1 VNAKTRV
8 QLSVMMFFQF
18 VIWGTWYVPMST
30 YLGKIGF
37 SGANIGDAYSTVNWG
52 AIVAPFLVG
61 MVADRFFS
69 AQKVLGVLHI
79 AGAAVL
85 YFASTITEPSLF
97 FWVMLLYAALYMPTL
112 ALVNSISFS
121 QMSDPGKQ
129 FPAVRVAGT
138 IGWIVAGVVVSRL
151 GAEATATPFLL
162 GAGASLGLGLYS
174 FALPNTPPAAKGK
187 KVSVRDVLN
196 VDAMVLMKER
206 SFAVLVVASLLVC
219 IPLAF
224 YYAFTGQFLS
234 QVGIENVAEK
244 MGLMGQGSEIA
255 FMLAMPFFLGRL
267 GIKKTM
273 VLGMFAW
280 TARYVLFAQGASP
293 SVPGMLFVGLALHG
307 ICYDFF
313 FVSGQIYV
321 DKKAPAAL
329 RSSAQGLITLAT
341 YGVGMLIGSIASG
354 RIVDAYQGE
363 WTRVWYVP
371 AIMAAAIAVPFLA
384 AFKDDAPSA
393 LDSQKSTSSQ
403 TASAEA

>member
-1 VNAKTRV
+1 VRIFKGVRAVTAKIRV

-18 VIWGTWYVPMST
+18 VIWGSWYVPMST

-52 AIVAPFLVG
+52 ALVAPFLVG
-61 MVADRFFS
+61 MVADRFFA
-69 AQKVLGVLHI
+69 AQKVLAVLHI

-85 YFASTITEPSLF
+85 YFASTITDPGLF
-97 FWVMLLYAALYMPTL
+97 FWVMLFYAALYMPTL

-121 QMSDPGKQ
+121 QMSNPGKQ
-129 FPAVRVAGT
+129 FPSVRVAGT
-138 IGWIVAGVVVSRL
+138 IGWIVAGIVVSRL
-151 GAEATATPFLL
+151 NAEATATPFLI

-174 FALPNTPPAAKGK
+174 FGLPPLPPAARDK
-187 KVSVRDVLN
+187 KVSIRDVLN
-196 VDAMVLMKER
+196 LDALVLMKER

-255 FMLAMPFFLGRL
+255 FMLAMPFFLLRL

-273 VLGMFAW
+273 VVGMLAW
-280 TARYVLFAQGASP
+280 TVRYVLFAEGAEP
-293 SVPGMLFVGLALHG
+293 PVPTMLFVGLALHG
-307 ICYDFF
+307 VCYDFF

-321 DKKAPAAL
+321 DKKAPTAL
-329 RSSAQGLITLAT
+329 RSSAQGLITFAT

-354 RIVDAYQGE
+354 RIVDAYQND

-371 AIMAAAIAVPFLA
+371 AIMAAAITVPFLV
-384 AFKDDAPSA
+384 AFKEDVP
-393 LDSQKSTSSQ
+393 
-403 TASAEA
+403 TAEGARG

>member
-1 VNAKTRV
+1 
-8 QLSVMMFFQF
+8 
-18 VIWGTWYVPMST
+18 
-30 YLGKIGF
+30 
-37 SGANIGDAYSTVNWG
+37 
-52 AIVAPFLVG
+52 
-61 MVADRFFS
+61 
-69 AQKVLGVLHI
+69 
-79 AGAAVL
+79 
-85 YFASTITEPSLF
+85 
-97 FWVMLLYAALYMPTL
+97 
-112 ALVNSISFS
+112 
-121 QMSDPGKQ
+121 
-129 FPAVRVAGT
+129 
-138 IGWIVAGVVVSRL
+138 
-151 GAEATATPFLL
+151 
-162 GAGASLGLGLYS
+162 
-174 FALPNTPPAAKGK
+174 
-187 KVSVRDVLN
+187 LN

-273 VLGMFAW
+273 VIGMLAW

-293 SVPGMLFVGLALHG
+293 TVPSMLFVGLALHG
-307 ICYDFF
+307 VCYDFF

-329 RSSAQGLITLAT
+329 RSSAQGLITFAT

-354 RIVDAYQGE
+354 RIVDGYQND

-371 AIMAAAIAVPFLA
+371 AMMAAVIAVPFLVV
-384 AFKDDAPSA
+384 FKDDAPA
-393 LDSQKSTSSQ
+393 ANGVPKDASS
-403 TASAEA
+403 